1 MRLATII
8 AAALFFTMTAMPMAA
23 LAQRTGN
30 DSCKSVC
37 GCDELQCTDFCAT
50 NSCTTNS
57 ACKRRFQALVKQCQK
72 ACDRCVK
79 LQKQRST
86 SQ

>member
-8 AAALFFTMTAMPMAA
+8 AAALFFMMTAIPMAA
-23 LAQRTGN
+23 LAQRIGN
-30 DSCKSVC
+30 DSCKSIC

-50 NSCTTNS
+50 NSCTINS

-79 LQKQRST
+79 LQKQGSA